1 MKSKSQFTK
10 CPITFVKYLKGN
22 ELKVILSL
30 ISIHS
35 YVESIEKLQD
45 DNSFQVSADKLCSYT
60 DLSKPTVLM
69 AIKGL
74 KDNNLIETKSVGFGK
89 GKVCN
94 YFKLL
99 FENFENFGD
108 VKHTEEVITIGG
120 EVQTITTEN
129 KDNKDNK
136 NESTMSAEVDYYK
149 ELAEVENAKK
159 AERKPYQLQLSKL
172 VGFSKGKENLTESE
186 VNGLLQSVEENI
198 KLLTDK
204 QRKLFFVIKK
214 KLQPKTVENKKT
226 TSNKQQGK
234 NNPFIKIEELIS
246 EMKEISQLDPRSAEY
261 IENFRAVSFYTYDEL
276 YSIYNSTEDETI
288 KNKVLYYW
296 DIIKEFFVNKDFI
309 SPINNKLI
317 KKTIEMEVF

>member
-30 ISIHS
+30 ISVYS
-35 YVESIEKLQD
+35 YVESIGKLQD
-45 DNSFQVSADKLCSYT
+45 DNSFQVSADKLCNYT
-60 DLSKPTVLM
+60 DLSKPTVLQ

-99 FENFENFGD
+99 FENFENFGE
-108 VKHTEEVITIGG
+108 VKHAEEVFSIGG
-120 EVQTITTEN
+120 EVENITTEN
-129 KDNKDNK
+129 KENK
-136 NESTMSAEVDYYK
+136 NESTMSADIDYYK

-172 VGFSKGKENLTESE
+172 VGYSKGKENLTDSE
-186 VNGLLQSVEENI
+186 VNVLLQSVEENI
-198 KLLTDK
+198 KLLSDK
-204 QRKLFFVIKK
+204 QRKLFFVIKT

-226 TSNKQQGK
+226 TSNKQEDK
-234 NNPFIKIEELIS
+234 NNTFKRIEELIV
-246 EMKEISQLDPRSAEY
+246 EIKEIAQLDPRSAEY

-276 YSIYNSTEDETI
+276 YNIYNSTDDEVT
-288 KNKVLYYW
+288 KNKVLNYW
-296 DIIKEFFVNKDFI
+296 GIIKEFFVNKDFI

-317 KKTIEMEVF
+317 KKTVEMEVF

>member
-1 MKSKSQFTK
+1 MTKKVTFTK
-10 CPITFVKYLKGN
+10 CPTSFIKYLKGN

-35 YVESIEKLQD
+35 YVENIGKLQD
-45 DNSFQVSADKLCSYT
+45 DNSFQVSADKLCNYT
-60 DLSKPTVLM
+60 DLSKPTVLQ

-94 YFKLL
+94 YFNLL
-99 FENFENFGD
+99 FENFDNFGE
-108 VKHTEEVITIGG
+108 VKHTEEVISIGG
-120 EVQTITTEN
+120 EVQTITTE
-129 KDNKDNK
+129 NKDNK

-172 VGFSKGKENLTESE
+172 VDYSKGKENLTESE
-186 VNGLLQSVEENI
+186 VNILLSSVEENI

-204 QRKLFFVIKK
+204 QRKLFFVIKN

-226 TSNKQQGK
+226 TSNKQQDK
-234 NNPFIKIEELIS
+234 NNTFKRIEGLIS
-246 EMKEISQLDPRSAEY
+246 EMKEIVQLDPRSAEY